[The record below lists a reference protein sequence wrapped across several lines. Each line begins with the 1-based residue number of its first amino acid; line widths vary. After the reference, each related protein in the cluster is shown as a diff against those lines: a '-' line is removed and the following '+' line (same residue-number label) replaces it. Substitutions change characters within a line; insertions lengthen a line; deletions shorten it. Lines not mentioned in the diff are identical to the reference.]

1 MEKYK
6 GKMVVADI
14 WPFLQTMFDTSVDS
28 AWPHRRGIP
37 NGPLLVYFMW
47 EGRENDKPW
56 IDQMKTALHHIH
68 QVALRENC
76 TTPDAP
82 VYCNTT
88 LEEVTTPQ
96 QIYRHNLDA
105 LSALRTKYDPDD
117 VMGKTGGFR
126 IPFGPAIISGKY
138 NITNLN
144 AKCRDVIA
152 VERPSGYVVK
162 GGGVR
167 TTVCGVSFYA
177 AIEC

>member
-1 MEKYK
+1 MA
-6 GKMVVADI
+6 VADI
-14 WPFLQTMFDTSVDS
+14 WPFLPTMFNTSVDS
-28 AWPHRRGIP
+28 AWPHWRGAP

-126 IPFGPAIISGKY
+126 IPFGPAIISGIY
-138 NITNLN
+138 IITN
-144 AKCRDVIA
+144 AKDNSVID

-162 GGGVR
+162 DGSID
-167 TTVCGVSFYA
+167 TTVCDVSFYA
-177 AIEC
+177 IEC

>member
-1 MEKYK
+1 MEKHK
-6 GKMVVADI
+6 GRMAVADI
-14 WPFLQTMFDTSVDS
+14 WPFLPTMFNTSVDS
-28 AWPHRRGIP
+28 AWPHRGGAP

-126 IPFGPAIISGKY
+126 IPFGPAIISGIY
-138 NITNLN
+138 SITN
-144 AKCRDVIA
+144 AIDYDAID

-162 GGGVR
+162 DGGIG
-167 TTVCGVSFYA
+167 TTVCNVSFYA
-177 AIEC
+177 IEC